1 MAKQSLT
8 DKQKKF
14 AHCYLMTGDRHK
26 ALEAGGYG
34 LRNAATMAS
43 QVLASPAVKSY
54 LETQSKALILGNID
68 ELIAVTKELD
78 RKDKAC
84 LETYKA
90 FLAIKKD
97 DNPTKFKYWELLLKL
112 KGHFNESV
120 TQNLFIKQDGS
131 SLAISDIME
140 GTSRL
145 TGVLREIRFEAEI
158 MKKRQS
164 ANGKLD
170 PIPEVIDIS
179 PVTESPT
186 ST

>member
-1 MAKQSLT
+1 MGKQSLT

-14 AHCYLMTGDRHK
+14 AHCYLMTGDRRK

-54 LETQSKALILGNID
+54 LESQSKELILGNID
-68 ELIAVTKELD
+68 EIIAITKDLD

-84 LETYKA
+84 LETYKQ

-131 SLAISDIME
+131 PLSVSEIME

-145 TGVLREIRFEAEI
+145 TGVMREIRFEAEI
-158 MKKRQS
+158 MKKTKAEQKMS
-164 ANGKLD
+164 Q
-170 PIPEVIDIS
+170 VINIT
-179 PVTESPT
+179 PVNDGLHNID
-186 ST
+186 

>member
-8 DKQKKF
+8 DKQRKF
-14 AHCYLMTGDRHK
+14 AHCYLMTGDRKK

-34 LRNAATMAS
+34 LNNASQMAS
-43 QVLASPAVKSY
+43 QILASPAVKAY
-54 LETQSKALILGNID
+54 LETQSKDLILVNID
-68 ELIAVTKELD
+68 EIIAITKDLD

-84 LETYKA
+84 LETYKQ

-131 SLAISDIME
+131 SLSVSDIME
-140 GTSRL
+140 GTQKL
-145 TGVLREIRFEAEI
+145 TGVMREIRFEAEI
-158 MKKRQS
+158 LKKKRES
-164 ANGKLD
+164 E
-170 PIPEVIDIS
+170 PIQDI
-179 PVTESPT
+179 VAQDIEPT
-186 ST
+186 TN

>member
-14 AHCYLMTGDRHK
+14 AHCYLMTGDRMK

-34 LRNAATMAS
+34 LNNASQMAS
-43 QVLASPAVKSY
+43 QILASPSVKSF
-54 LETQSKALILGNID
+54 LETQSKDLILGNID
-68 ELIAVTKELD
+68 NIIAVTKDLD

-84 LETYKA
+84 LETYKQ

-120 TQNLFIKQDGS
+120 TQNLFIKQDGNPLS
-131 SLAISDIME
+131 VSDIIE
-140 GTSRL
+140 GTGKL
-145 TGVLREIRFEAEI
+145 TGIIREVRFEAEI
-158 MKKRQS
+158 MQKSKS
-164 ANGKLD
+164 NLSKVE
-170 PIPEVIDIS
+170 PIPEVIDIT
-179 PVTESPT
+179 PVTETQSFT
-186 ST
+186 